1 MKNIKRFSF
10 VLTILSVVLGV
21 LSVTAPAANADGDGD
36 FHFTVVSAAYDYAEA
51 EFSIDN
57 ETRLTVN
64 GATQLTWWAPD
75 HNVKASPKAIKK
87 APYIKVKYTK
97 CAKQSKSIAK
107 QAGGASIVV
116 AKVGSVI
123 CNTGKN
129 GNIVGGFK
137 WKVSKGPAVLKW
149 NPRLK
154 LYEHLFNLI
163 VPKNLRAGDEV
174 VGYMKFRGKRVA
186 IVKLCRNRMGGH
198 VDVMYPGV
206 VQIRYEQDVQKSG
219 VAKAKTRVY
228 TDVEFGVTCPNGAY
242 FKVKAGASAYGYAQA
257 GITFTERTRA
267 TVLGAKKASLTSE
280 SHADGRVSAVSAAQL
295 SLDVSGNCGSN
306 PPPPQPTMTL
316 SLDKPNDLDQSV
328 ATPGE
333 PIDWSFTQTYGHA
346 VAPTG
351 EGDVTY
357 KVSAEYGFVKFI
369 TANSPCETNGLRDNV
384 VTTITKPSGTY
395 DLALCYIASTENPA
409 SYGGSDTI
417 TLSAVFAGKTY
428 TDSKSITVN
437 PTPTIPW

>member
-36 FHFTVVSAAYDYAEA
+36 FHFTVVSAAYDYDAA

-64 GATQLTWWAPD
+64 GATQLTWWYPN
-75 HNVKASPKAIKK
+75 HNIKVSMKAVKK
-87 APYIKVKYTK
+87 APHIKVRYAP
-97 CAKQSKSIAK
+97 CSRQSKSIAK
-107 QAGGASIVV
+107 QAHGASIVV
-116 AKVGSVI
+116 AKPGSVI

-137 WKVSKGPAVLKW
+137 WTVKRPAVLKW
-149 NPRLK
+149 NKQLRLYQHVYNIVGGK
-154 LYEHLFNLI
+154 L
-163 VPKNLRAGDEV
+163 
-174 VGYMKFRGKRVA
+174 
-186 IVKLCRNRMGGH
+186 VKTCGNRMGGH
-198 VDVMYPGV
+198 VDVMYPSV

-219 VAKAKTRVY
+219 VAKAKTKVY

-280 SHADGRVSAVSAAQL
+280 SHADGQVSAVSAARL

-306 PPPPQPTMTL
+306 PQPTMTL

-333 PIDWSFTQTYGHA
+333 PIDWSFTKTYGHA

-351 EGDVTY
+351 AGDVTY
-357 KVSAEYGFVKFI
+357 KVEAEYGFVKFV
-369 TANSPCETNGLRDNV
+369 TPNSPCETNGLRDNV

-395 DLALCYIASTENPA
+395 DLELCYIASTENPA

-417 TLSAVFAGKTY
+417 TLTSVFAGKTY
-428 TDSKSITVN
+428 QDSKSITVN